1 MYLGLP
7 LGASYKLVTYWHSME
22 KRVHKMLDMWKLIK
36 KKKRLDMWK
45 RGYLSK
51 GEVRVLWRKNLPS
64 KMGN

>member
-7 LGASYKLVTYWHSME
+7 LGASYKLVTYWHSVE
-22 KRVHKMLDMWKLIK
+22 KRVH
-36 KKKRLDMWK
+36 KRLDMWK